1 MCRVFDLRRHMRFGV
16 EVVGAC
22 WDDDAAQWRVK
33 LRRRSVDDSG
43 VREES
48 FEDTCDVF
56 LYATGI
62 LNNWKWPKMDG
73 LESFEGRI
81 IHTARWPAEYHGEE
95 QWKGQRVA
103 VIGSG
108 ASSLQVVPS
117 MQPHV
122 AKMDVFVRTVSTC
135 YVPELL
141 FAPESANKSAGR
153 VVCAAGRRPPG
164 RVCVFEGRDGAIPAR
179 SGKAR

>member
-1 MCRVFDLRRHMRFGV
+1 MRFGV

-33 LRRRSVDDSG
+33 LRRRRSVDSG
-43 VREES
+43 SSVQEEGEEE

-62 LNNWKWPKMDG
+62 LNNWTWPKIDG
-73 LESFEGRI
+73 LESFEGRM
-81 IHTARWPAEYHGEE
+81 IHTARWPEEYHGAE
-95 QWKGQRVA
+95 QWEGQRVA

-122 AKMDVFVRTVSTC
+122 AKMDIFVRTVSTC
-135 YVPELL
+135 CILELL
-141 FAPESANKSAGR
+141 FGLEGAD
-153 VVCAAGRRPPG
+153 
-164 RVCVFEGRDGAIPAR
+164 RVCRVCGLRR
-179 SGKAR
+179 W